1 MMSKRTGDQFR
12 TTRAVAGLIAFLVL
26 FSAVMEWNICST
38 PALGARSDQVTGP
51 EQQIAVSSASAA
63 AIIDLRGA
71 DLRDV
76 LSALA
81 VKMGVTI
88 ILVGEDSSS
97 IEINFKAE
105 NMKPEQALDI
115 IIQSQ
120 GLDYLRQGNLV
131 VVGKPGTLD
140 KDFFNQML
148 LTRFDTSF
156 VPAEKIRGL
165 INELGVPVKNVYI
178 DSNPNV
184 FWIQGTAGAQQKVRE
199 IVSAVDR
206 RENGVGMKY
215 RSLYLTQIS
224 PRRLVELFHNAG
236 LELKHYVILGSRL
249 VVFDRQLFARWDEV
263 EGLARELDVLD
274 ARQEKVFLYRLR
286 NLTAQEAADKLKLL
300 DFSGEGGASEDGAGG
315 GEVKTITFNYAQFS
329 RELLVVCPAYLE
341 DEVRG
346 ALGSLDTAMERI
358 KVPILTRNSHQSCNA
373 YRDLLSKLT
382 GVPAGS
388 MHVSSNLGTDASP
401 EYVLW
406 VETTPDRVKMLKDV
420 IKEMRSE

>member
-12 TTRAVAGLIAFLVL
+12 ITRAAAGLIAFLVL
-26 FSAVMEWNICST
+26 FSAVMEWNFCST
-38 PALGARSDQVTGP
+38 PALGARSDQVTGL

-63 AIIDLRGA
+63 AIIDCRGPTCGCVIGIGGE
-71 DLRDV
+71 DG
-76 LSALA
+76 SYHHS
-81 VKMGVTI
+81 GS
-88 ILVGEDSSS
+88 EDSSS
-97 IEINFKAE
+97 IEISFKAE

-249 VVFDRQLFARWDEV
+249 VVFDRQLLPVGTRWKDWPGNWMYSMPAR
-263 EGLARELDVLD
+263 
-274 ARQEKVFLYRLR
+274 KKCFYRLR

-300 DFSGEGGASEDGAGG
+300 DFSGEGGAVRMAQEGRG
-315 GEVKTITFNYAQFS
+315 KTITFNYAQFS

-341 DEVRG
+341 DEVR
-346 ALGSLDTAMERI
+346 ALGSLDTAMERS
-358 KVPILTRNSHQSCNA
+358 RCR
-373 YRDLLSKLT
+373 Y
-382 GVPAGS
+382 
-388 MHVSSNLGTDASP
+388 
-401 EYVLW
+401 
-406 VETTPDRVKMLKDV
+406 
-420 IKEMRSE
+420 